1 MSIRKREWLT
11 PKGLKKTA
19 WQVDYRDGAGI
30 RRSKQ
35 FAKKK
40 DADAWEARTKVQVMQ
55 GLHTPD
61 SQSLTVARAGEMWV
75 ERARRDG
82 LEPAT
87 VRDYDAVLRLH
98 INPFI
103 GSKRLSQLTKPML
116 EHVRDQVVDNRSRP
130 MATRALRYLTMIIEE
145 AHRRGLVA
153 QNVAKGVKVR
163 RSDRHKPPVIIPTKK
178 ELRAL
183 LAAADA
189 CDKPMTKAFAY
200 ATVFTGFRAS
210 ELRGLP
216 WSAVDLKA
224 GTISVVQ
231 RADSENK
238 IGPPKTR
245 AGRRTIPIPPKL
257 ISILREWKLRCPPS
271 EQNLVFPS
279 DVGTPIF
286 YQNLINW
293 VLEPLLAAAEL
304 TRAATG
310 TDRSPRKTSDGIPI
324 LEGKYSMHDFR
335 HAAASLWIKQRV
347 DPKRIQRWM
356 GHSSIQVTFDTY
368 GHLFERAEAEA
379 AIMLAMEV
387 ELLGPTG
394 AVAANC

>member
-1 MSIRKREWLT
+1 MSLRKREWVS

-40 DADAWEARTKVQVMQ
+40 DADAWEAKTKVQVMQ

-61 SQSLTVARAGEMWV
+61 SQSVTVAKAGEIWV

-98 INPFI
+98 ITPFI
-103 GSKRLSQLTKPML
+103 GSKRLSQLTKPMI
-116 EHVRDQVVDNRSRP
+116 EHVRDQLVDNRSRP

-163 RSDRHKPPVIIPTKK
+163 RSDRHKPPVIIPAKE
-178 ELRAL
+178 ELRAF

-189 CDKPMTKAFAY
+189 SDKPMTSAFAY

-304 TRAATG
+304 TRPVTG
-310 TDRSPRKTSDGIPI
+310 PDGSPRKTSDGTPV

-335 HAAASLWIKQRV
+335 HAAASLWIEQRV

-379 AIMLAMEV
+379 AIMRAMEV
-387 ELLGPTG
+387 ELLGPNN
-394 AVAANC
+394 AVAANS